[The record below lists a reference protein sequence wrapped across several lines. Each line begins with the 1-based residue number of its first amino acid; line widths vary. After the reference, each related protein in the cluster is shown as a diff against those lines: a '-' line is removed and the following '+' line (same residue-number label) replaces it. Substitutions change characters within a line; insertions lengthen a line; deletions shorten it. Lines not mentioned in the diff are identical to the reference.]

1 MKKTRKFAKTAK
13 SLAMAAAVIMSA
25 CVFSAC
31 SGGAKNTVNS
41 IDDLSGKHIG
51 VQLDT
56 VGDIFASDIEGAV
69 VERYT
74 KGADAIQA
82 LKQGAIDAVIIDND
96 PANVFISYNSDIK
109 ILDEAFADEEY
120 AIAVQKGN
128 TELLN
133 DINGALAE
141 LTAEGVMDNIKANWI
156 GDSATGK
163 PYVFPDG
170 TFPDGGMESTE
181 KLVMATNAEFPP
193 YELMV
198 GEDVG
203 GFDVDMMRAV
213 CAKLN
218 MELEIKNMEFDTII
232 TAVESGTVDVGVA
245 GMTITEERKEKVD
258 FSDPYTTSKQVVV
271 VRK

>member
-1 MKKTRKFAKTAK
+1 MKKARKFARPIA
-13 SLAMAAAVIMSA
+13 LAAALIMSVCA
-25 CVFSAC
+25 FSAC
-31 SGGAKNTVNS
+31 SGTAKNTVNS
-41 IDDLSGKHIG
+41 IDDLAGKHIG
-51 VQLDT
+51 VQLET
-56 VGDIFASDIEGAV
+56 VGDVLASDIEGAD

-96 PANVFISYNSDIK
+96 PANVFVSHNSDIR

-120 AIAVQKGN
+120 AIAVRKGN
-128 TELLN
+128 TELLDN
-133 DINGALAE
+133 INNALAE
-141 LTAEGVMDNIKANWI
+141 LKAEGVLDNIKANWI

-170 TFPDGGMESTE
+170 TFPDGGMEPTE

-218 MELEIKNMEFDTII
+218 LELEIKNMEFDTII

-245 GMTITEERKEKVD
+245 GMTITDDRKERVD
-258 FSDPYTTSKQVVV
+258 FSDPYTTSQQVVV

>member
-1 MKKTRKFAKTAK
+1 MKKARKFAKTAK
-13 SLAMAAAVIMSA
+13 PLALAAAVIMSV

-31 SGGAKNTVNS
+31 SGGVKNTVHS
-41 IDDLSGKHIG
+41 IDDLAGKHIG
-51 VQLDT
+51 VQMDT
-56 VGDIFASDIEGAV
+56 VGDDCASGIEGAS

-82 LKQGAIDAVIIDND
+82 LKQGAVDAVIIDND
-96 PANVFISYNSDIK
+96 PANVFVSHNSDIR
-109 ILDEAFADEEY
+109 ILDEAFANEEF
-120 AIAVQKGN
+120 AIAIRKGN

-141 LTAEGVMDNIKANWI
+141 LKAEGILDNIKDNWI

-170 TFPDGGMESTE
+170 TFPDGGIEPSQ

-193 YELMV
+193 YEMMV
-198 GEDVG
+198 GEDIG

-213 CAKLN
+213 CAKLG
-218 MELEIKNMEFDTII
+218 MELEIKNIEFDTII
-232 TAVESGTVDVGVA
+232 AAVEAGSVDVGVA
-245 GMTITEERKEKVD
+245 GMTITEERKGKVD

>member
-1 MKKTRKFAKTAK
+1 MKKSSKFARPIA
-13 SLAMAAAVIMSA
+13 LAAALIMSVCA
-25 CVFSAC
+25 FSAC
-31 SGGAKNTVNS
+31 SGTAKNTVNS
-41 IDDLSGKHIG
+41 IDDLAGKHIG
-51 VQLDT
+51 VQLET
-56 VGDIFASDIEGAV
+56 VGDVLASDIEGAD

-96 PANVFISYNSDIK
+96 PANVFVSHNSDIR

-120 AIAVQKGN
+120 AIAVRKGN
-128 TELLN
+128 TELLDN
-133 DINGALAE
+133 INNALAE
-141 LTAEGVMDNIKANWI
+141 LKAEGVLDNIKANWI

-170 TFPDGGMESTE
+170 TFPDGGMEPTE

-245 GMTITEERKEKVD
+245 GMTITDDRKERVD
-258 FSDPYTTSKQVVV
+258 FSDPYTTSQQVVV